1 MFQLEEATIAEIS
14 QAFESGLLTSEQ
26 LVQLY
31 LDRIATYD
39 QQGPA
44 LNAIIT
50 LNPEA
55 LETAIALDQERQQ
68 QGPRGPLHGIPVLLK
83 DNIDTADLPTSA
95 GAFVLEDLL
104 PPDDA
109 YVVQELRD
117 AGAIIL
123 GKTNLDEFA
132 RNVQGV
138 SALGGQTLNPYD
150 FTRAPGGSSGGT
162 AVAITANFAVLG
174 LGTETGVSIRN
185 PAANNSLVGIAP
197 TAGLVSRDGTVPI
210 SFTLDRVGP
219 IARTVEDAAIALDV
233 IAGFDESDP
242 ITADSVGNI
251 PAAGYT
257 SLLSDQALEGARIGI
272 FRDLFRTGNNHAES
286 VAIIEQAIDDLVAE
300 GAVIVDDVS
309 LGIDLFSVLDDARVN
324 LFETAFAV
332 NNYLDSLGPNAPV
345 QNLQDILNDGRLL
358 PRTSLIFSLSQG
370 LSEFENNPD
379 YLERL
384 SQREFLQDATVNLL
398 ESLNLDALVYPMKTL
413 PAPLLGELS
422 PESDNPF
429 TSITGL
435 PGIVVPAG
443 VTSAGLPIGLEF
455 SGEPFDEALLLSFA
469 YDYEQATQHRIA
481 PASVPFSSPTTET
494 MQVSLSTSTTFDGD
508 LNALVETQGTAI
520 TFRFDLDEPAPAG
533 GVTLFVDADVE
544 QMLNRLD
551 LPAFAF
557 NPVTENI
564 DFGSIFPNRDSS
576 GFVATIDEGATFG
589 TATLNIFNNSEPET
603 FLPATFDGLVEAT
616 FSLLTEEQV
625 DRDVEGPLPTLSD
638 YTIDAATA
646 TSVVLFADDA
656 SQLPGT
662 PPPSGPT
669 MPQVSLF
676 TGPNYLIEDEGTVSA
691 HAFNVTGGVIPEDGL
706 IVSVDAPNLGEFDLA
721 GSSVE
726 GGEIVAVREG
736 GFELRMTE
744 YTTLVNLPV
753 ADDGEAETGETA
765 SFNLAAGD
773 GYEIVTDYSGG
784 SFNLVDTRLDI
795 PRGVINEPNNAIAS
809 ATETQLSSENPTF
822 FGTDAVYFDI
832 GNRYLNEDGTY
843 TYIDY
848 SEDVDVYKVDLTAG
862 ETITIETFDFDTN
875 VDEFGVGF
883 AINALVYDAEGN
895 QLQDYLNTG
904 FDPAAAPDKLFGGI
918 GPFDVNETDS
928 YDEFTAPADGAYFI
942 AVGDDGQVQNFW
954 DEVAPFYN
962 PNDPGSG
969 NGNRAIFGDYSIEI
983 NLITDDNPR
992 KTGTP
997 TPPVSN
1003 PGVTNPPTLSLS
1015 ANPTTTDG
1023 DGNFTSAVV
1032 EHVDVGGI
1040 SSTTFTIQA
1049 EGELPEG
1056 GLEFVLNSDTNLFDY
1071 VSYLGQSAL
1080 PSTIGGQSLGA
1091 YYNAEGIPTGI
1102 RLLIDEPLMTVTYE
1116 TANNQPW
1123 FPDFYGNIVDRYE
1136 PLETDGPE
1144 DVNFFLQPGEG
1155 YTVSAEAGSTDVTY
1169 YDSVADVPPPTVG
1182 GDTVPTVGI
1191 TTSESTLIET
1201 EQTETTITL
1210 NLSEAPPPEGL
1221 TLFVDSEDDTTVG
1234 SPLSQFAVL
1243 EAEVTG
1249 GNFPIPNADSSGFFF
1264 TVTEQTA
1271 SITLSVFDEL
1281 TVPNIDPL
1289 TVQEGVVGLNF
1300 ALQPLAG
1307 YTIDPEASDIKFTIA
1322 DNLDSG
1328 IQVSLTGEPEALIES
1343 EGTISVHTFS
1353 LSTPPPAEGLT
1364 VSVNAS
1370 ALSEFDL
1377 DAIDVAGGTIAAVRD
1392 DGFDLTITEQ
1402 TTTISLPVL
1411 DDGVAEGSE
1420 TASFALAASDNY
1432 ELNAAFNEATFTLA
1446 DTLDQATVSEESELT
1461 GDEISNSTIP
1471 EANALSLSVDNPS
1484 VSISGLIGESFS
1496 DLPEDVDFFSFN
1508 LEAGQTV
1515 GLDID
1520 TEEILPN
1527 TINFRQV
1534 VYPAL
1539 AEILQKPDTELRLFD
1554 ADGNELATNRDGA
1567 APGEDFS
1574 RDPYLEFTA
1583 EAAGTYYVG
1592 VSQLGNRNYD
1602 PFVSRTGSG
1611 WTFPEVGINNG
1622 FYDLTATL
1630 TEGDI
1635 QPPDNTA
1642 TPGDDTLV
1650 GTDSIDTIA
1659 GELGNDIITGG
1670 AGGDIL
1676 RGDLNSRSPQDDT
1689 AGGND
1694 IIFGGEGNDRI
1705 GGKAGNDILSGDAGD
1720 DFIWGDDGD
1729 DIIMGVTGNDTLVG
1743 DNFSDGSGS
1752 DLFVFGNGDG
1762 TDTILDFE
1770 VGTDRIGL
1778 VDGELA
1784 FEDLTMTQDG
1794 RNATLSVTGSSEVI
1808 AILQNVQ
1815 ASALTGDSFEVVA
1828 DVSNPEEA
1836 LAII

>member
-1 MFQLEEATIAEIS
+1 MFGFEEATIAEIN
-14 QAFESGLLTSEQ
+14 QAFDSGLLTSEQ

-31 LDRIATYD
+31 LDRIAAFD

-44 LNAIIT
+44 LNSIIT
-50 LNPEA
+50 LNPNA
-55 LETAIALDQERQQ
+55 LGRAIALDQERQQ
-68 QGPRGPLHGIPVLLK
+68 QGPRGPLHGIPIVIK
-83 DNIDTADLPTSA
+83 DNIDTADLPTTA
-95 GAFVLEDLL
+95 GAFVLEDFL

-109 YVVQELRD
+109 FVVQELRE

-150 FTRAPGGSSGGT
+150 FARAPGGSSGGT

-185 PAANNSLVGIAP
+185 PVANNSLVGIAP
-197 TAGLVSRDGTVPI
+197 TEGLVSRDGTVPI

-219 IARTVEDAAIALDV
+219 IARTVEDAAIALDI
-233 IAGFDESDP
+233 IAGFDDSDP
-242 ITADSVGNI
+242 ITAESTGNI

-257 SLLSDQALEGARIGI
+257 SLLSDQALEGARIGV
-272 FRDLFRTGNNHAES
+272 FRDLFRTGEPHAES
-286 VAIIEQAIDDLVAE
+286 LAIIEQAIDDLAAE
-300 GAVIVDDVS
+300 GAVIIDDVS
-309 LGIDLFSVLDDARVN
+309 LGIDLFSLLDNARLN
-324 LFETAFAV
+324 LFETEFAV
-332 NNYLDSLGPNAPV
+332 NNYLDSLGSGAPV
-345 QNLQDILNDGRLL
+345 QNLQEILDDGRLL
-358 PRTSLIFSLSQG
+358 PRTSLIFGFSQG
-370 LSEFENNPD
+370 LSSSFEENPD

-384 SQREFLQDATVNLL
+384 SQREFLQEATADLL
-398 ESLNLDALVYPMKTL
+398 EEFDLDALVYPMKTL
-413 PAPLLGELS
+413 PAPFLGKLS
-422 PESDNPF
+422 PNSDNPF
-429 TSITGL
+429 SSITGL

-443 VTSAGLPIGLEF
+443 VTSAGLPVGLEF
-455 SGEPFDEALLLSFA
+455 SGEPFSEALLLGFA
-469 YDYEQATQHRIA
+469 YDYEQSTQQRVA
-481 PASVPFSSPTTET
+481 PASVPFFTTT
-494 MQVSLSTSTTFDGD
+494 DSMQVSLSTSTTFDGD
-508 LNALVETQGTAI
+508 LNALVETQGTTI

-533 GVTLFVDADVE
+533 GLTLFVDADVE

-551 LPAFAF
+551 LPEFAF
-557 NPVTENI
+557 NPTTENI
-564 DFGSIFPNRDSS
+564 DFESLVTNRDSS
-576 GFVATIDEGATFG
+576 GFVATINEGATFG
-589 TATLNIFNNSEPET
+589 TATLNIFNNPEPDT
-603 FLPATFDGLVEAT
+603 FLPDTFDGLVEAT
-616 FSLLTEEQV
+616 FSLQTEDQV

-638 YTIDAATA
+638 YTIDAAAA

-656 SQLPGT
+656 TQLPT
-662 PPPSGPT
+662 APPLTGPSL
-669 MPQVSLF
+669 PQVSLF
-676 TGPNYLIEDEGTVSA
+676 TGPSYLIEDEGTVSA
-691 HAFNVTGGVIPEDGL
+691 HAFNVTDGVIPEGGL
-706 IVSVDAPNLGEFDLA
+706 VVSVDAPNLSEFDLD
-721 GSSVE
+721 GISVE
-726 GGEIVAVREG
+726 GGEVVAVRDG
-736 GFELRMTE
+736 GFDLRMTE
-744 YTTLVNLPV
+744 YTTLVNLPI
-753 ADDGEAETGETA
+753 ANDGETETGETA
-765 SFNLAAGD
+765 SFMLAPGD
-773 GYEIVTDYSGG
+773 GYEIISDYSGG

-795 PRGVINEPNNAIAS
+795 PRGVINEPNNDIAN
-809 ATETQLSSENPTF
+809 ATETQISPENPTF
-822 FGTDAVYFDI
+822 FGTDSVYFDI

-848 SEDVDVYKVDLTAG
+848 SEDVDVYKVDLKAG
-862 ETITIETFDFDTN
+862 DTITIETFDFDTN

-883 AINALVYDAEGN
+883 AINAFVYDAEGN
-895 QLQDYLNTG
+895 QLQDYINTG

-918 GPFDVNETDS
+918 GPFDPNETDS
-928 YDEFTAPADGAYFI
+928 YDEFTAPADGSYFI

-954 DEVAPFYN
+954 DEVAPFYD
-962 PNDPGSG
+962 PNVPGSG
-969 NGNRAIFGDYSIEI
+969 QGNRAIFGDYSIEI
-983 NLITDDNPR
+983 NLLTEDNPR

-997 TPPVSN
+997 TPPDSN
-1003 PGVTNPPTLSLS
+1003 PDVVNPPMLSLS

-1023 DGNFTSAVV
+1023 DGNFTNTVV
-1032 EHVDVGGI
+1032 EHVDVGGV
-1040 SSTTFTIQA
+1040 SSVTFTIQA
-1049 EGELPEG
+1049 DGEVPEG
-1056 GLEFVLNSDTNLFDY
+1056 GLEFVLNSDANLFDY

-1102 RLLIDEPLMTVTYE
+1102 RLRIEEPLMTVTYE
-1116 TANNQPW
+1116 AANNQPW
-1123 FPDFYGNIVDRYE
+1123 FPTFYGNIVGRYE

-1144 DVNFFLQPGEG
+1144 TVNFFLQPGEG
-1155 YTVSAEAGSTDVTY
+1155 YTVSAEAGATDVTY
-1169 YDSVADVPPPTVG
+1169 YDSVADVPPPTTG
-1182 GDTVPTVGI
+1182 GDTVPEVSI
-1191 TTSESTLIET
+1191 TASETTLIET

-1221 TLFVDSEDDTTVG
+1221 TIFVDSEDDTTVG
-1234 SPLSQFAVL
+1234 SPLSQFSVL

-1249 GNFPIPNADSSGFFF
+1249 GNFPIPNGDSSGFFF

-1271 SITLSVFDEL
+1271 TITLSVFDEL
-1281 TVPNIDPL
+1281 TVRNIDPL
-1289 TVQEGVVGLNF
+1289 TVQEGIVGLNF
-1300 ALQPLAG
+1300 ALQPLEG
-1307 YTIDPEASDIKFTIA
+1307 YTIDPEASEINFTIA
-1322 DNLDSG
+1322 DNVDSG
-1328 IQVSLTGEPEALIES
+1328 IQVSLIGEPEALIES
-1343 EGTISVHTFS
+1343 EGTVSVHTFS

-1364 VSVNAS
+1364 VSVATS
-1370 ALSEFDL
+1370 ALGEFNL
-1377 DAIDVAGGTIAAVRD
+1377 DAIEVAGGSIAAVRD

-1402 TTTISLPVL
+1402 TATISLPVL
-1411 DDGVAEGSE
+1411 SDGVAEGSE
-1420 TASFALAASDNY
+1420 TASFALVESDDY

-1446 DTLDQATVSEESELT
+1446 DTLDQATVAEESELF

-1508 LEAGQTV
+1508 LDAGQTV

-1520 TEEILPN
+1520 TEKILPN

-1539 AEILQKPDTELRLFD
+1539 ADILQKPDTELRLFD

-1567 APGEDFS
+1567 APGEEFS

-1583 EAAGTYYVG
+1583 ETAGTYYVG

-1630 TEGDI
+1630 IEGDI
-1635 QPPDNTA
+1635 TPPDNIA

-1650 GTDSIDTIA
+1650 GTAGDDTIA
-1659 GELGNDIITGG
+1659 GDLGNDIMTGG
-1670 AGGDIL
+1670 AGDDVL
-1676 RGDLNSRSPQDDT
+1676 RGDLNSRSPQDDV

-1694 IIFGGEGNDRI
+1694 IIFGGDGDDRI

-1762 TDTILDFE
+1762 TDTIVDFE
-1770 VGTDRIGL
+1770 VGIDRIGL
-1778 VDGELA
+1778 VEGELTFA
-1784 FEDLTMTQDG
+1784 ELTVTQDG
-1794 RNATLSVTGSSEVI
+1794 RNTLLGVADSGEVL
-1808 AILQNVQ
+1808 AIMQNVQ
-1815 ASALTGDSFEVVA
+1815 ASALTKSSFELVP
-1828 DVSNPEEA
+1828 DISNPQEA
-1836 LAII
+1836 MAIA